1 MREYPSPA
9 VRRTPRRA
17 RGLPRRVSAAVEAAL
32 EYGVGGV
39 PRSPAPGAP
48 SARPASGVRRLAA
61 NCRALARACHPLPSA
76 AVTAM
81 VTAVA
86 AGAGR
91 GAAGSAGV
99 GAAVLAGQLSVGWCN
114 DAVDA
119 RRDAVA
125 GRSEKPAA
133 TGELSLR
140 ALGLA
145 AGAALAACVPLSL
158 LGGRE
163 AAAAHLTGV
172 VFGGWAYDLG
182 LKGTVLSPLPYAV
195 GFGVLPAFVTLG
207 LPGAPWPAW
216 WAVSG
221 AALLGVGA
229 HLVNVLP
236 DLDADR
242 ATGVRGL
249 PHRLGAARVRRI
261 APAVLLTAVATMAL
275 GPAGAARPTD
285 WAVLAAAAATAGLGI
300 GVPDADS
307 TVPFRAAVAVAG
319 LTVLLLVMR
328 ADTLT

>member
-1 MREYPSPA
+1 MAEALRDAGTGVAAATPA
-9 VRRTPRRA
+9 SAA
-17 RGLPRRVSAAVEAAL
+17 RSGSAARRV
-32 EYGVGGV
+32 
-39 PRSPAPGAP
+39 
-48 SARPASGVRRLAA
+48 AA
-61 NCRALARACHPLPSA
+61 NCLALARACHPLPTA
-76 AVTAM
+76 AVTTM

-114 DAVDA
+114 DAADA
-119 RRDAVA
+119 RRDAAA
-125 GRSEKPAA
+125 GRTDKPAA
-133 TGELSLR
+133 TGELPPR
-140 ALGLA
+140 ALGVA
-145 AGAALAACVPLSL
+145 AGAALTACVPLSL

-172 VFGGWAYDLG
+172 LLGGWAYDFG
-182 LKGTVLSPLPYAV
+182 LKRTVLSPLPYAV

-207 LPGAPWPAW
+207 LPGAPRPAW
-216 WAVSG
+216 WATAG

-261 APAVLLTAVATMAL
+261 APAVLLAAVGTMAL
-275 GPAGAARPTD
+275 GSEGPARPAD
-285 WAVLAAAAATAGLGI
+285 WAVLGAAAATAALGT

-307 TVPFRAAVAVAG
+307 PVPFRAAVGVAG
-319 LTVLLLVMR
+319 LTVVLLVSR